1 MCPPAKASHH
11 KHVPAKA
18 GIRRAT
24 CKTTLANSRLLPKA
38 KTFGTYG
45 LFINSMRINRPFLT
59 SEVYFTDRVFVR
71 GAEHLLAMYTGDVTR
86 AGDFPS
92 FAVTWKNTGADFAA
106 LVTEITDEA
115 LRVLAYN
122 FEVEEK
128 TVGIRLWRLQDGV
141 YSVVGKGMG
150 QTDVFRRDGVRIRR
164 GTEVEVDLPAR
175 QLTRISIDL
184 TGEVQKVAE
193 HLPDA
198 GISTRDVVVDGDS
211 VRVTVHNIGT
221 VDVENLTVAL
231 YNGENALGRMEI
243 QNLEAPL
250 DLLPRTKQVAFSIG
264 FDMPDSITVVLDL
277 EEKLEE
283 ITRVNNRVT
292 VAVK

>member
-1 MCPPAKASHH
+1 
-11 KHVPAKA
+11 
-18 GIRRAT
+18 
-24 CKTTLANSRLLPKA
+24 
-38 KTFGTYG
+38 
-45 LFINSMRINRPFLT
+45 MRINRPFLT

-106 LVTEITDEA
+106 LVTEGTDEA
-115 LRVLAYN
+115 LSVLVYN
-122 FEVEEK
+122 FEAGER
-128 TVGIRLWRLQDGV
+128 TVGMRLWRLRDGV
-141 YSVVGKGMG
+141 YSVVGKMG
-150 QTDVFRRDGVRIRR
+150 QVDVFRRDGVRIRR
-164 GTEVEVDLPAR
+164 GTEVEVNLPSR

-184 TGEVQKVAE
+184 TGEVQEVAE
-193 HLPDA
+193 YLPDA
-198 GISTRDVVVDGDS
+198 GISARDVVVDGDS

-221 VDVENLTVAL
+221 VDVENLTVVL
-231 YNGENALGRMEI
+231 YDGEKALGRRVI

-250 DLLPRTKQVAFSIG
+250 DLLPRTKQVVFALGSG
-264 FDMPDSITVVLDL
+264 MPDAVTVVLDP

-292 VAVK
+292 VK